1 MISITNCKLICIEK
15 FGYTLS
21 IFNGFIIFW
30 ILLGAITFIY
40 LFFVSAPYGR
50 HIRKGWG
57 RNISAR
63 AGWVIM
69 ESPCVLIML
78 IYAFIVKD
86 DLESLHIIFLSLWL
100 LHYVHRSFIYPFVID
115 MTNPKMPISIAVSAF
130 FFNIVNVNLQA
141 FGIYYLTD
149 YSQDWMYSYIFFFG
163 FFIFL
168 IGMYINIKSDY
179 LIVALRRDK
188 GPGYHLPSKFMH
200 KYISSPNYFGEIIEW
215 LGWAILTW
223 SISGAVFAL
232 WTIANLF
239 PRALA
244 HHKWYKEKFDDYPSN
259 RKAIIPGI
267 I

>member
-63 AGWVIM
+63 AGWVVM

-163 FFIFL
+163 LFIFL

>member
-1 MISITNCKLICIEK
+1 
-15 FGYTLS
+15 LS
-21 IFNGFIIFW
+21 IFNSFIIFW
-30 ILLGAITFIY
+30 VVIAAITFIY

-57 RNISAR
+57 KNISAR

-69 ESPCVLIML
+69 ESPCVVIMV
-78 IYAFIVKD
+78 IYAFIVRD
-86 DLESLHIIFLSLWL
+86 DLQTIHVIFLLLWL
-100 LHYVHRSFIYPFVID
+100 LHYIHRSFIYPFVID
-115 MTNPKMPISIAVSAF
+115 MTNPKMPISIASSAF

-141 FGIYYLTD
+141 FGIYYLTE
-149 YSQDWMYSYIFFFG
+149 YSSDWIKDDIFYLGLIIFFT
-163 FFIFL
+163 
-168 IGMYINIKSDY
+168 GMYINIKSDY
-179 LIVALRRDK
+179 LIIALRKNK
-188 GPGYHLPSKFMH
+188 GPGYHLPTKFMH

-239 PRALA
+239 PRAFA
-244 HHKWYKEKFDDYPSN
+244 HHQWYKEKFPDYPKN